1 MRNIVLAFA
10 LALLTLT
17 AGLNHAA
24 AMDGFDLG
32 DMPPL
37 PPPLLDDSSNL
48 PPPPSGPL
56 SPLMEG
62 QTGGSA
68 SLAPWAPPPFPAGGS
83 GGSGL
88 GGASSN
94 NFGLPP
100 GGGYAGVDS
109 SLPPAPPP
117 LAPPPIDSPGLA
129 PQAPPP
135 MGGTATAG
143 SLTPPGQ
150 FTPLGQT
157 PTPAAPGQISVP
169 ALGAAPAGIQPG
181 AVIPTA
187 SGAPEVAVSGRVSG
201 GRVNV
206 RAGPNTQYESIAVL
220 GTGTPVTV
228 VARHGDWYKI
238 AFPADQLASI
248 HKNYVT
254 ADISGEIP
262 EAGVP
267 GVINQDDAPVHA
279 FYWDKSTVVGKLPK
293 GAPVVIKQERGQWY
307 RIVAPPTARA
317 FVFEKYVQV
326 DGGSGQVVAD
336 AAPPPTNPAVDMT
349 AMSTADGKK
358 VLQQK
363 LSDNDKKV
371 AALKETY
378 YKRMQDAYEAE
389 QRAAQAEFEARQR
402 QYEAEMENRRLQ
414 AKADSESR
422 MMQANQL
429 ELALRDL
436 EGRLRAVDNEANMRM
451 TYDNNEMQRQ
461 IVAQTQVTTVG
472 AAAWAPPDPVE
483 GGYTG
488 WVENIGR
495 VGYAPSQFRLT
506 KGGEIRFYL
515 ISDRANLG
523 EFVNRR
529 VWVNGRVEFAGGAS
543 ASVLNVDQIRA
554 LTEYEI
560 AEDMRRMGLPPQAS
574 GELGMPP
581 GVIGSFGGPP
591 APFGGGEGG
600 DYDPYAGGTTAYGGG
615 VEYGAGVSGVAP
627 PAVMAA
633 PAADPYA
640 ATYTTAGNTLDV
652 YANPPVI
659 GPGPGAVVGATTS
672 YGAGEPTGTA
682 DLVTDIGNIYGSGG
696 GSYAGV
702 PDSSVYGSTG
712 TYSSGDVYSG
722 GTAYDSSYGAT
733 TTYTDPFGGT
743 TTTTTTTTTYGDP
756 YGGGTGGFVDAGGVY
771 GGGAGAVP
779 APMVFPPRYGPAGAG
794 LPGGGVVPA
803 DPSQLP
809 DVVSSTSQGFLGGA
823 ADYSTTTAP
832 ASGFGMN
839 MGEVDTNLYVN
850 PGFKE
855 IGPEE

>member
-1 MRNIVLAFA
+1 MSINVIAWRVRQMSPNRHNRPEEIQMRNIVLAFA
-10 LALLTLT
+10 MAWLTLA
-17 AGLNHAA
+17 AGLYQAA
-24 AMDGFDLG
+24 ALDGFDLG

-48 PPPPSGPL
+48 APPPSGPL

-62 QTGGSA
+62 QAGSGAA
-68 SLAPWAPPPFPAGGS
+68 SLAPLAPPPFPASGSAGS
-83 GGSGL
+83 GMGGGGAL
-88 GGASSN
+88 PPAGGFGGASSN

-117 LAPPPIDSPGLA
+117 LAPPPIDSPGFTPL
-129 PQAPPP
+129 APPP
-135 MGGTATAG
+135 VGGVTAG
-143 SLTPPGQ
+143 SPTSPGQ
-150 FTPLGQT
+150 FAPLGQT
-157 PTPAAPGQISVP
+157 PTPTAPGQISVP
-169 ALGAAPAGIQPG
+169 ALGTAPGGIQPG
-181 AVIPTA
+181 SVIPSA
-187 SGAPEVAVSGRVSG
+187 SGAPEVAVAGRVSG

-228 VARHGDWYKI
+228 VARHGEWYKI

-254 ADISGEIP
+254 AEISGEIP

-279 FYWDKSTVVGKLPK
+279 FYWDKSTVVGKLAK
-293 GAPVVIKQERGQWY
+293 GTPVVIKQERGQWY
-307 RIVAPPTARA
+307 RIVAPATARA

-326 DGGSGQVVAD
+326 DGGGNQVVAD
-336 AAPPPTNPAVDMT
+336 AAPPPANPAVDMT
-349 AMSTADGKK
+349 AMSTADGKR

-371 AALKETY
+371 AALKESY
-378 YKRMQDAYEAE
+378 YKRMQEAHEAE
-389 QRAAQAEFEARQR
+389 QRAAQADFEARQR
-402 QYEAEMENRRLQ
+402 QYEAEVERRRAQ
-414 AKADSESR
+414 AKADAESR
-422 MMQANQL
+422 MLQANQL

-436 EGRLRAVDNEANMRM
+436 EGRLRAVDSEATMRM

-543 ASVLNVDQIRA
+543 ASVLNVEQIRP

-560 AEDMRRMGLPPQAS
+560 AEDMRRMGLPPQAA
-574 GELGMPP
+574 GELSMPP
-581 GVIGSFGGPP
+581 GVVGAFGGPP
-591 APFGGGEGG
+591 APFGAPAPAFVTAPEAYAGGA
-600 DYDPYAGGTTAYGGG
+600 DYDPYAGGTYTPSA
-615 VEYGAGVSGVAP
+615 S
-627 PAVMAA
+627 PA
-633 PAADPYA
+633 
-640 ATYTTAGNTLDV
+640 DV
-652 YANPPVI
+652 YATTPVI

-682 DLVTDIGNIYGSGG
+682 DLVTDIGNIYGST
-696 GSYAGV
+696 GSYG
-702 PDSSVYGSTG
+702 G
-712 TYSSGDVYSG
+712 GDVYSG
-722 GTAYDSSYGAT
+722 GGSFDSTYGTT
-733 TTYTDPFGGT
+733 TTYSDPFGG
-743 TTTTTTTTTYGDP
+743 TTTTTTTTYGDP
-756 YGGGTGGFVDAGGVY
+756 YGGGTGGFVDAGGASY
-771 GGGAGAVP
+771 GGGTSAVP

-809 DVVSSTSQGFLGGA
+809 DIVSSTSPSFLGGA
-823 ADYSTTTAP
+823 ADYSTSTAP

-839 MGEVDTNLYVN
+839 MGEVDTNLYEN

-855 IGPEE
+855 IGPDE